1 MNALSLI
8 RLSLAVLLGVAA
20 TAPAP
25 AQTPGELHAALPA
38 VAGWTIAP
46 DLEVFHRDNLY
57 ERINGAAPLFF
68 ENNFEEMTIMVYTQG
83 DDYITIQAYRHA
95 TPDDA
100 FCMYA
105 SERSPEMTFFP
116 DIGGEAQGDDYGLFF
131 FAGSLYV
138 KMAAGNA
145 SEATGRALREI
156 AAGLA
161 RAIDANAGYPP
172 LFEAFPKD
180 GLLDHTQACIA
191 QNYIGHA
198 FLKPVYAADYHWRE
212 MTFQAFVVAGATP
225 DACRQI
231 LRDYYRF
238 AGRTD
243 EPTPDAVVLIR
254 DRYNGAVPLLWKG
267 RYIIGAFND
276 AALDF
281 PDDVSVFLHS
291 FALPAK

>member
-1 MNALSLI
+1 MRPLSLRRLSLI
-8 RLSLAVLLGVAA
+8 VLLGVAA

-46 DLEVFHRDNLY
+46 DVEVFNRDNLY

-68 ENNFEEMTIMVYTQG
+68 ENNFEEMTSMVYTQG

-100 FCMYA
+100 FGMYA

-138 KMAAGNA
+138 KMAASNA
-145 SEATGRALREI
+145 SEAIGRAFKEI

-161 RAIDANAGYPP
+161 RAMDADAAYPP
-172 LFEAFPKD
+172 LFKAFPKE

-198 FLKPVYAADYHWRE
+198 FLKPVYVADYHRQGL
-212 MTFQAFVVAGATP
+212 TFQAFVVVGETP

-231 LRDYYRF
+231 LREYYRF

-243 EPTPDAVVLIR
+243 DPTPDANILIQ

-267 RYIIGAFND
+267 RYIVGAFNEN
-276 AALDF
+276 AMDF
-281 PDDVSVFLHS
+281 PDDVFVFLHS
-291 FALPAK
+291 FALHAE